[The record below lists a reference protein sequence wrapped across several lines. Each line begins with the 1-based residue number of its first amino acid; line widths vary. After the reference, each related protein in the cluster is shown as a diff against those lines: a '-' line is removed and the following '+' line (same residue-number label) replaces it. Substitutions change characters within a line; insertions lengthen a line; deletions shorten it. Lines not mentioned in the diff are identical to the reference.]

1 MDQITTYKNFVN
13 GRFLNEGL
21 RMTAGIILPAFIA
34 SAFGLLQTGIL
45 ISLGALCGSIAD
57 TPGPVHYRRNGMFF
71 SNILISLV
79 AIIIGYASH
88 FPFLLA
94 ILIFIFGFIF
104 SMLSIYGA
112 RISAIGIAA
121 LIIMVLNLETKR
133 TGLDVL
139 WYALYIFAGATWY
152 MFFSLA
158 LYSLRP
164 YRIIQQTLGD
174 FIIHTGTYLQGRGDF
189 YKPNPDIDKIT
200 NNLME
205 QQVKLLEEQTLVSD
219 LLFKTREFTRES
231 SVMSRGLLKMY
242 VDVAEMFES
251 IITSFQDYHLLH
263 QQFDYTGILPMIHQQ
278 IDKLAMELKHIG
290 IEVKSGSPA
299 MPVTTYLEGLDEL
312 VDKFEGLRKHDMNEN
327 NLEHYVG
334 LGAII
339 RNLRILTQKVTDLQY
354 YTRFDKKAKKV
365 KDAEEV
371 NYSAEQKNELFLFFN
386 NFNISSNI
394 FRHSLRVA
402 IALLMG
408 YLISLYF
415 TIGHSYWILLT
426 IVVILKPAYS
436 LTKQR
441 NKARIAGT
449 FLGLML
455 GFVLVYFIRNDT
467 ALLFLL
473 VLLMILTYTFLRT
486 HYFISVLFLTPYLV
500 LFYYFLH
507 PVNLLNLMADRFI
520 DTAIGSVIAYLCS
533 LFLLPLWE
541 QDSILR
547 VLSKMNRAATHYFK
561 IIADGF
567 NNRMPDNK
575 AIKVAR
581 KANFTALANGSGAF
595 NRMLSEPKRY
605 QAGIKEI
612 HRYVALNQLLS
623 SHLASLSYFL
633 YNNSEYFKPVDLEPS
648 AKLILDE
655 LNNAYY
661 HLEHT
666 PGLVVDTDQA
676 VLNPVFTH
684 SNKILKKRKEEV
696 SIGILETETKKELV
710 ATKSITDQFIFIY
723 SLVKDMTKVSKRL
736 ATFVS

>member
-1 MDQITTYKNFVN
+1 LDQFTTYKNFVN

-34 SAFGLLQTGIL
+34 SAFGQLQTGII

-79 AIIIGYASH
+79 AIMIGYASH
-88 FPFLLA
+88 LPVLLA
-94 ILIFIFGFIF
+94 TLIFIFGFVF
-104 SMLSIYGA
+104 SMFAVYGA

-133 TGLDVL
+133 TGVDVL
-139 WYALYIFAGATWY
+139 WYSLYIFTGATWY
-152 MFFSLA
+152 MLFSLA

-174 FIIHTGTYLQGRGDF
+174 FIMHTGAYLQGRGDF
-189 YKPNPDIDKIT
+189 YNPNPDIDKIAKR
-200 NNLME
+200 LME

-219 LLFKTREFTRES
+219 LLFKTRAFTKES

-263 QQFDYTGILPMIHQQ
+263 RQFDYTGILPMINHQ
-278 IDKLAMELKHIG
+278 IDNLAQELKHIG
-290 IEVKSGSPA
+290 IQVKSGSPA
-299 MPVTTYLEGLDEL
+299 EPVTTFLEGLDEI
-312 VDKFEGLRKHDMNEN
+312 VEKFENLRKHEMNES
-327 NLEHYVG
+327 NLEYYVG
-334 LGAII
+334 LGAIV
-339 RNLRILTQKVTDLQY
+339 RNMRVLTQKVTDLQY
-354 YTRFDKKAKKV
+354 YTRFDKKAKKI
-365 KDAEEV
+365 KDTDVV
-371 NYSAEQKNELFLFFN
+371 NYSGEQKNELFLFFN

-402 IALLMG
+402 IALLIG

-467 ALLFLL
+467 ALMFLL
-473 VLLMILTYTFLRT
+473 VMLMILTYTFLRT

-547 VLSKMNRAATHYFK
+547 VLSKMNRAATGYFK
-561 IIADGF
+561 IIANGF
-567 NNRMPDNK
+567 TNRMPDSK
-575 AIKVAR
+575 AIKQAR
-581 KANFTALANGSGAF
+581 KINFTALANGSGAF
-595 NRMLSEPKRY
+595 NRMLSEPKKY

-612 HRYVALNQLLS
+612 HRFVALNQLLS

-633 YNNSEYFKPVDLEPS
+633 NNNSEHFKPVNLEP
-648 AKLILDE
+648 ATDLILDE
-655 LNNAYY
+655 LNNAY
-661 HLEHT
+661 HQLEHD
-666 PGLVVDTDQA
+666 PGLVVETDNA

-684 SNKILKKRKEEV
+684 SNNILKKRKEEI
-696 SIGILETETKKELV
+696 SEGFLETETKKELV

-723 SLVKDMTKVSKRL
+723 SLAKDMSKVSKRIAAL
-736 ATFVS
+736 VP

>member
-1 MDQITTYKNFVN
+1 MDQFTTYKNFVN

-34 SAFGLLQTGIL
+34 LAFGQLQTGII

-79 AIIIGYASH
+79 AIMIGYASH
-88 FPFLLA
+88 LPVLLA
-94 ILIFIFGFIF
+94 TLIFIFGFVF
-104 SMLSIYGA
+104 SMFAVYGA

-133 TGLDVL
+133 TGVDVL
-139 WYALYIFAGATWY
+139 WYSLYIFTGATWY
-152 MFFSLA
+152 MLFSLA

-174 FIIHTGTYLQGRGDF
+174 FIMHTGAYLQGRGDF
-189 YKPNPDIDKIT
+189 YNPNPDIDKIAKR
-200 NNLME
+200 LME

-219 LLFKTREFTRES
+219 LLFKTRAFTKES

-263 QQFDYTGILPMIHQQ
+263 RQFDYTGILPMINHQ
-278 IDKLAMELKHIG
+278 IDNLAQELKHIG
-290 IEVKSGSPA
+290 IQVKSGSPA
-299 MPVTTYLEGLDEL
+299 EPVTTFLEGLDEI
-312 VDKFEGLRKHDMNEN
+312 VEKFENLRKHEMNES
-327 NLEHYVG
+327 NLEYYVG
-334 LGAII
+334 LGAIV
-339 RNLRILTQKVTDLQY
+339 RNMRVLTQKVTDLQY
-354 YTRFDKKAKKV
+354 YTRFDKKAKKI
-365 KDAEEV
+365 KDTDVV
-371 NYSAEQKNELFLFFN
+371 NYSGEQKNELFLFFN

-402 IALLMG
+402 IALLIG

-467 ALLFLL
+467 ALMFLL
-473 VLLMILTYTFLRT
+473 VMLMILTYTFLRT

-547 VLSKMNRAATHYFK
+547 VLSKMNRAATGYFK
-561 IIADGF
+561 IIANGF
-567 NNRMPDNK
+567 TNRMPDSK
-575 AIKVAR
+575 AIKQAR
-581 KANFTALANGSGAF
+581 KINFTALANGSGAF
-595 NRMLSEPKRY
+595 NRMLSEPKKY

-612 HRYVALNQLLS
+612 HRFVALNQLLS

-633 YNNSEYFKPVDLEPS
+633 NNNSEHFKPVNLEP
-648 AKLILDE
+648 ATDLILDE
-655 LNNAYY
+655 LNNAY
-661 HLEHT
+661 HQLEHD
-666 PGLVVDTDQA
+666 PGLVVETDNA

-684 SNKILKKRKEEV
+684 SNNILKKRKEEI
-696 SIGILETETKKELV
+696 SEGFLETETKKELV

-723 SLVKDMTKVSKRL
+723 SLAKDMSKVSKRIAAL
-736 ATFVS
+736 VP